1 MHQVLALVEAVQL
14 SIDSLRPLGK
24 WTIDGRNGETCYTPL
39 GEFTG
44 KKMMMQT
51 KSTQEFYVFDS
62 KSSANE
68 DEHEN
73 KLTVV

>member
-1 MHQVLALVEAVQL
+1 M
-14 SIDSLRPLGK
+14 
-24 WTIDGRNGETCYTPL
+24 GETAKPATHLL
-39 GEFTG
+39 GNSPG

-51 KSTQEFYVFDS
+51 KTTQELYVFDS
-62 KSSANE
+62 TSSANE